1 MLNNIQI
8 QKLKN
13 SLMQV
18 VYTKEAI
25 IASRDKQISLLQ
37 EDNEFYKQR
46 NVCLQNQAK
55 RRESD
60 SMAKDH
66 EISDLKLQL
75 TKLKSENGDYAVK
88 VAEIQSKCE
97 IAEA

>member
-1 MLNNIQI
+1 M
-8 QKLKN
+8 
-13 SLMQV
+13 
-18 VYTKEAI
+18 
-25 IASRDKQISLLQ
+25 
-37 EDNEFYKQR
+37 
-46 NVCLQNQAK
+46 QNQAK

-88 VAEIQSKCE
+88 VAEIQSKCD